1 MAKTPNTPDTQAS
14 DAKLGNQIDGNNDIL
29 VDVGSLEDT
38 FASGDSW
45 GVFQF
50 QAADLDNGI
59 DEINAFHSNAHARSS
74 DVLNVEDVL
83 SDTASNSN
91 LGGYLHLSVT
101 DAANGIV
108 TLGVDANGP
117 HSGGDYTTLASIA
130 MPNMSLSAGATSAE
144 ILNTLLQHHEIK
156 F

>member
-1 MAKTPNTPDTQAS
+1 MAKTPSTPNTQAS
-14 DAKLGNQIDGNNDIL
+14 DAKLGTQIDDNHDIL
-29 VDVGSLEDT
+29 VDGGSLEDT

-45 GVFQF
+45 GVFEF

-59 DEINAFHSNAHARSS
+59 EEINAHLLNSHARSS
-74 DVLNVEDVL
+74 DVLNVGDVL
-83 SDTASNSN
+83 SDTSSDNN
-91 LGGYLHLSVT
+91 LGGYLHLTVT
-101 DAANGIV
+101 DAANGII

-130 MPNMSLSAGATSAE
+130 MPNMTLSAGATSAE